1 MGPLAQV
8 VMILALVVSFAQA
21 KLSVLQQE
29 LQPALVP
36 QGPVVAV
43 RVLERLVLQVQ
54 RLPREHGVA
63 VP

>member
-1 MGPLAQV
+1 V
-8 VMILALVVSFAQA
+8 ELVVSLAQA

-43 RVLERLVLQVQ
+43 RVLERLV
-54 RLPREHGVA
+54 RPASR
-63 VP
+63 